1 MKSIW
6 YFVGLLLITMGSII
20 FISGLY
26 SLVHPPADAKILSHL
41 HADLWWGLFM
51 LVFGLVFAL
60 LNRGKVVR

>member
-6 YFVGLLLITMGSII
+6 YFVGLLLTTMGSII

-26 SLVHPPADAKILSHL
+26 SLAHPPADAKILSHL
-41 HADLWWGLFM
+41 HPDLWWGLFM
-51 LVFGLVFAL
+51 LVFGLIFAL